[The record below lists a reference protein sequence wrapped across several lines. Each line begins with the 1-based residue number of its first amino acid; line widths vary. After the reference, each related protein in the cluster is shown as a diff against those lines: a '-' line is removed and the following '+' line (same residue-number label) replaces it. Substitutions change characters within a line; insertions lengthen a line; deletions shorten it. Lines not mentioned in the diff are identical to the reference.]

1 MRKSRHD
8 LIRNILRQHEDGLT
22 KTEICKYAE
31 LDPRSISK
39 SLDAMPDV
47 YIDRWE
53 RPKKRVL
60 TPIYIAVL
68 VPEDCPRP

>member
-8 LIRNILRQHEDGLT
+8 LIRSILLKYEDGLN
-22 KTEICKYAE
+22 KTEICKYAN
-31 LDPRSISK
+31 LDSRSISK

-53 RPKKRVL
+53 RPNKRVL
-60 TPIYIAVL
+60 TPIYIAVP

>member
-8 LIRNILRQHEDGLT
+8 LIRNILLKHEDGLT
-22 KTEICKYAE
+22 KTEICEYAE

-39 SLDAMPDV
+39 SLNAMPDV

-60 TPIYIAVL
+60 TPIYIAVPI
-68 VPEDCPRP
+68 PEDCPRP